1 MKILDFF
8 WNNPY
13 PESLFGFIIRKFNNV
28 LTTVA
33 TKQISEKKDRIDC
46 LIIAALAF
54 AGLFFLTGL
63 KNPTELLVDI
73 PIYDCAEFPMNT
85 DAEQHIFWFYIFL
98 SAILIAAAVYLIQ
111 IFILHVREEKLLSI
125 NGFLFFIMTITVSAF
140 IDEFVKW
147 FVFYIPS
154 RELFYEITQSIE
166 GAIIVGFIF
175 NIILYFI
182 MQDMFTALFA
192 SILGVSFV
200 DIFQSQ
206 FQEFVPDKVMLLIVV
221 SFVLKIIIGILD
233 KIGVW
238 NGIMKFC
245 AKMFYTPKY
254 IVRLAFAVVYVLM
267 WIISVMWFR
276 RKES

>member
-33 TKQISEKKDRIDC
+33 TKQISDKKYRIDC
-46 LIIAALAF
+46 LIIAALAL
-54 AGLFFLTGL
+54 AGLFILTGL
-63 KNPTELLVDI
+63 KNPAELLVDI
-73 PIYDCAEFPMNT
+73 PIYDWAESPMNT
-85 DAEQHIFWFYIFL
+85 DAEQHVFWFYIFL
-98 SAILIAAAVYLIQ
+98 SAILIAATVYLIQ

-140 IDEFVKW
+140 IDELVKW

-154 RELFYEITQSIE
+154 RELFDEITQSIE

-182 MQDMFTALFA
+182 MQDMFITLFA
-192 SILGVSFV
+192 SILGVSLV

-206 FQEFVPDKVMLLIVV
+206 FQEFVQDKLMLLIVV

-245 AKMFYTPKY
+245 VKMFYTPKY
-254 IVRLAFAVVYVLM
+254 IVRLAFAIVYVLM
-267 WIISVMWFR
+267 WIISIMWFR